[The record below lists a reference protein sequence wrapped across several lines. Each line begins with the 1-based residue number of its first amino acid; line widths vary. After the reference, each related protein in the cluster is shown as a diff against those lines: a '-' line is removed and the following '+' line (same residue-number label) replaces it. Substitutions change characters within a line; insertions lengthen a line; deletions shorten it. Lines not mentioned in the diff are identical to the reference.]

1 LIAEPLTDQVFST
14 AVMDAADTDC
24 GPGAQD
30 TISDC
35 EPVSRTVELAAIGE
49 IRSFVSSTFISSFEV
64 VVPMRC
70 RGFSLLIGGITQKN
84 PVEIPDNFPIVL
96 GGNPDRL
103 SQQPVR
109 TLICQGAFNNREK
122 KR

>member
-1 LIAEPLTDQVFST
+1 MS
-14 AVMDAADTDC
+14 
-24 GPGAQD
+24 
-30 TISDC
+30 
-35 EPVSRTVELAAIGE
+35 
-49 IRSFVSSTFISSFEV
+49 
-64 VVPMRC
+64 
-70 RGFSLLIGGITQKN
+70 GIFPTYWQHNSEN